1 MENTLNYIVIIYIE
15 KIFKEKRFA
24 DNVDNVKF
32 NGNVTKWPDFENI
45 YKFALDSIT
54 N

>member
-1 MENTLNYIVIIYIE
+1 M
-15 KIFKEKRFA
+15 IFKEKRFA
-24 DNVDNVKF
+24 YNVDKVKF
-32 NGNVTKWPDFENI
+32 NGNVTKWPDFDNI